1 MPLKA
6 VPPPQALQHLPDK
19 DLRAYETP
27 ARLPRR
33 QSAAFIPS
41 LPVRVVQAIVAA
53 NAEIALPLV
62 LAVHRQI
69 TMKKQDEIALT
80 AAIWTAA
87 GSASQKKREAIL
99 RKLKCLPDVIV
110 VTKARTPSS
119 YYRVGKGTI
128 WSGAA
133 SGGQEQPVKGL

>member
-1 MPLKA
+1 MSSKSYPS
-6 VPPPQALQHLPDK
+6 PQALRELTDK

-62 LAVHRQI
+62 LAVHRQL
-69 TMKKQDEIALT
+69 TMKKQNETALT

-87 GSASQKKREAIL
+87 GSPSQRKREAIL
-99 RKLKCLPDVIV
+99 RKLKCLPAVIV
-110 VTKARTPSS
+110 VTKARTPTS
-119 YYRVGKGTI
+119 YYRIGKGAI
-128 WSGAA
+128 WSDADDGVGD
-133 SGGQEQPVKGL
+133 SL